1 MLASLHIQN
10 VALIENAEICF
21 GEHLNVI
28 TGETGAGKSITL
40 DALGFVLGDRLDK
53 SMVRTGADFMKVDA
67 IFSAISYECQ
77 EDIFKE
83 TGLRFGDELLIS
95 REYNISGRTSCKING
110 EIVTATI
117 LKKVTS
123 QLLDIHGQHEHQAL
137 LDNNY
142 QLKILDNFATKDL
155 GDRLECLNVLI
166 DEIVEIESK
175 IKALGGNKQEKQ
187 NLVDLY
193 SFQLNEITNANIYE
207 GEFEE
212 LENRFQEMKSGEKIS
227 TGLNGVLAC
236 LDKNPYGESASE
248 QLVESEKS
256 LSNLANFGEKYNNL
270 ADRMK
275 SLSIEL
281 QDIIVTINE
290 INDGLNFNEREF
302 EQIDNRLDVIK
313 SLFKKYGGD
322 YDAMQNYFV
331 ETSEKLSNLTNSE
344 ERYNELII
352 EKDKLLTKILSLQ
365 MEISK
370 IRQQNATIMQ
380 ARINEELKKLGMPNA
395 QFVIHFSK
403 ISEPYSRRGDDFV
416 EFMFSA
422 NLGFDVQP
430 LNKVASGG
438 EISRF
443 MLAYKIVINNLD
455 NIGTLIFDEI
465 DTGISGNIAMV
476 VSQCMGKLSRQ
487 KQLIVVTHLPQIC
500 AMADVN
506 FLVEKFGDTI
516 TKSNI
521 KLIEN
526 SDLDNEIARLMGLM
540 DVKGINFAKA
550 LKLEC
555 EEFKNTIKR

>member
-1 MLASLHIQN
+1 MLASLHIKN
-10 VALIENAEICF
+10 VALIESAEIDF
-21 GEHLNVI
+21 GEKLNVI

-67 IFSAISYECQ
+67 IFSNISASCQ
-77 EDIFKE
+77 QEILKN
-83 TGLRFGDELLIS
+83 TGVKVDSEVLIS
-95 REYNISGRTSCKING
+95 REYNVSGRTSCKIDS
-110 EIVTATI
+110 EIVTTSV

-123 QLLDIHGQHEHQAL
+123 HLIDIHGQHEHQAL
-137 LDNNY
+137 LDNVY
-142 QLKILDNFATKDL
+142 QLKILDNFSANAL
-155 GDRLECLNVLI
+155 GDRLEKLNVLI
-166 DEIVEIESK
+166 DQIVEIDNK

-187 NLVDLY
+187 NLIDLY
-193 SFQLNEITNANIYE
+193 SFQLNEIESAGVFE

-227 TGLNGVLAC
+227 NGLNEILMKM
-236 LDKNPYGESASE
+236 DKNPYGESASE
-248 QLVESEKS
+248 QLAESEK
-256 LSNLANFGEKYNNL
+256 LLANLSVFGDKYYEL
-270 ADRMK
+270 QKRVK

-281 QDIIVTINE
+281 QDIVNTIDE
-290 INDGLNFNEREF
+290 INGGLNFDEQEF
-302 EQIDNRLDVIK
+302 GSVDKRLDFVK

-331 ETSEKLSNLTNSE
+331 DISEKLSNLTNSE
-344 ERYNELII
+344 EKYNELTQ
-352 EKDKLLTKILSLQ
+352 EREKLLAKILGLQ
-365 MEISK
+365 TEISK
-370 IRQQNATIMQ
+370 IRQQNAVDMQ
-380 ARINEELKKLGMPNA
+380 AKINVELKKLGMPNA
-395 QFVIHFSK
+395 QFVIQFSK
-403 ISEPYSRRGDDFV
+403 IAEPYSRRGNDFV

-476 VSQCMGKLSRQ
+476 VSKCMGKLSRI

-500 AMADVN
+500 AMGDVN
-506 FLVEKFGDTI
+506 FLVEKSGDKI
-516 TKSNI
+516 TKSCI
-521 KLIEN
+521 KVIEKD
-526 SDLDNEIARLMGLM
+526 SLDNEIARLMGLV
-540 DVKGINFAKA
+540 DLKGINFAKE

-555 EEFKNTIKR
+555 ESFKNSLN

>member
-21 GEHLNVI
+21 GDHLNVI

-53 SMVRTGADFMKVDA
+53 SMVRTGADFMRVDA
-67 IFSAISYECQ
+67 IFSNISAGCQ
-77 EDIFKE
+77 QEIFKD
-83 TGLRFGDELLIS
+83 TGITIDKEVMIC

-110 EIVTATI
+110 EIVTASA

-123 QLLDIHGQHEHQAL
+123 HLIDIHGQHEHQAL
-137 LDNNY
+137 LDNAY
-142 QLKILDNFATKDL
+142 QLKILDNFSARDL
-155 GDRLECLNVLI
+155 GDRLDRLNILI
-166 DEIVEIESK
+166 DEIVDIESK

-187 NLVDLY
+187 NLIDLY
-193 SFQLNEITNANIYE
+193 SFQLNEITNANVFE

-212 LENRFQEMKSGEKIS
+212 LESRFAEMKSGEKIS
-227 TGLNGVLAC
+227 NGLNEILMKI
-236 LDKNPYGESASE
+236 DKNPYGESASE
-248 QLVESEKS
+248 QLGETERALGG
-256 LSNLANFGEKYNNL
+256 LSNFGDKYAEL
-270 ADRMK
+270 QKRVK

-281 QDIIVTINE
+281 QDIVFTINE
-290 INDGLNFNEREF
+290 INSGLNFDEQEF
-302 EQIDNRLDVIK
+302 EQVDNRLDFVK

-322 YDAMQNYFV
+322 YQSMQNYFV
-331 ETSEKLSNLTNSE
+331 DISEKLSNLTNSE
-344 ERYNELII
+344 EKYNQLTQ
-352 EKDKLLTKILSLQ
+352 EKDKLLAKILSLQ
-365 MEISK
+365 TEISR
-370 IRQQNATIMQ
+370 IRKQNATTMQ
-380 ARINEELKKLGMPNA
+380 AKINEELKKLGMPNA
-395 QFVIHFSK
+395 QFVVRFDK
-403 ISEPYSRRGDDFV
+403 IPEAYSRHGNDFV

-455 NIGTLIFDEI
+455 NIDTLIFDEI

-476 VSQCMGKLSRQ
+476 VAQCMGKISRI
-487 KQLIVVTHLPQIC
+487 KQLIVVSHLPQIC
-500 AMADVN
+500 AMGDVN
-506 FLVEKFGDTI
+506 FLVAKSGDTI

-521 KLIEN
+521 QVIKN
-526 SDLDNEIARLMGLM
+526 DALDNEIARLMGLV
-540 DVKGINFAKA
+540 DIKGINFAKE

-555 EEFKNTIKR
+555 EKYKNSIK

>member
-1 MLASLHIQN
+1 MLASLHIKN
-10 VALIENAEICF
+10 VALIESAEIDF
-21 GEHLNVI
+21 GDKLNVV

-67 IFSAISYECQ
+67 IFSNISASCQ
-77 EDIFKE
+77 QEIFKN
-83 TGLRFGDELLIS
+83 TGMTISNEVLIS
-95 REYNISGRTSCKING
+95 REYNISGRTSCKIDG
-110 EIVTATI
+110 EIVTASA

-123 QLLDIHGQHEHQAL
+123 HLIDIHGQHEHQAL
-137 LDNNY
+137 LDNAY
-142 QLKILDNFATKDL
+142 QLKILDNFSAKDL
-155 GDRLECLNVLI
+155 GTRLDNLNDLI
-166 DEIVEIESK
+166 DQIVEIDSK

-187 NLVDLY
+187 NLIDLY
-193 SFQLNEITNANIYE
+193 SFQLNEIESAGVFE

-227 TGLNGVLAC
+227 NGLNEILMK

-248 QLVESEKS
+248 QLGESERALAG
-256 LSNLANFGEKYNNL
+256 LSNFGDKY
-270 ADRMK
+270 ADLQKRVK

-281 QDIIVTINE
+281 QDIVLTINE
-290 INDGLNFNEREF
+290 INGGLNFDEQEF
-302 EQIDNRLDVIK
+302 EQVDKRLDFVK

-331 ETSEKLSNLTNSE
+331 DISEKLASLTNSE
-344 ERYNELII
+344 ERYNQLTQER
-352 EKDKLLTKILSLQ
+352 EKLLAKILGLQ
-365 MEISK
+365 TEISK
-370 IRQQNATIMQ
+370 IRKQNATDMQ
-380 ARINEELKKLGMPNA
+380 AKINVELKKLGMPNA
-395 QFVIHFSK
+395 QFVIQFSK
-403 ISEPYSRRGDDFV
+403 IAEPYSRRGNDFV

-476 VSQCMGKLSRQ
+476 VAQCMGQLSRI

-506 FLVEKFGDTI
+506 FLVEKSGDTI
-516 TKSNI
+516 TKSSI

-526 SDLDNEIARLMGLM
+526 DQLDSEIARLMGLV
-540 DVKGINFAKA
+540 DLKGINFAKA
-550 LKLEC
+550 LKSEC
-555 EEFKNTIKR
+555 EKFKKTIN